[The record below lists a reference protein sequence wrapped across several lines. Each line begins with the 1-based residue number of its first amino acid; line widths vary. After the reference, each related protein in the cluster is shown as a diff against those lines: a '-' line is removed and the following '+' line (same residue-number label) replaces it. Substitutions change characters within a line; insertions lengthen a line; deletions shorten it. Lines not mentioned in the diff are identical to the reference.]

1 MASFDLKSNISNLN
15 AFTPATI
22 NSDTTTA
29 GVEISSQGFESV
41 TFLIRASNYT
51 DGTYTPLIQGTNT
64 SGSGYVDVTD
74 DFLIGTE
81 ADAALSAAGVS
92 RIGVVAD
99 YEFYKLSFV
108 STSTSTGATLDAV
121 AILGSPKTAPVS

>member
-29 GVEISSQGFESV
+29 GVEIDTLGYESL
-41 TFLIRASNYT
+41 TFLNRASSYT
-51 DGTYTPLIQGTNT
+51 DGTYTPLIEESDT
-64 SGSGYVDVTD
+64 SSSGYAAVADND
-74 DFLIGTE
+74 LIGTE

-92 RIGVVAD
+92 RIGYVGTKRYV
-99 YEFYKLSFV
+99 KLSFV
-108 STSTSTGATLDAV
+108 STSTSTGATLDSVAV
-121 AILGSPKTAPVS
+121 LGSPKTAPVA